1 MQIDFNH
8 WRGDTANKRIAWD
21 IEKSHSNDAI
31 VITDLSAKDDDCNIK
46 DWIIKPM
53 RRKSKANIEEVNGFK
68 HKNLIKYI
76 GFNIK

>member
-1 MQIDFNH
+1 
-8 WRGDTANKRIAWD
+8 
-21 IEKSHSNDAI
+21 
-31 VITDLSAKDDDCNIK
+31 LSAKDDDCNIK

-76 GFNIK
+76 GFKLRK